1 MTEDEAMEMF
11 IKAIMSHDGSPMAT
25 DGDFY
30 WGKLGDKW
38 MVINSIIWGDG
49 TVQYFLDGAEI
60 KITDE
65 ELACPVLTPDEVAAK
80 DAQIERLQEALTW
93 YADLYNYQVAG
104 GGGSP
109 SMVMLPPGATIV
121 DYDNGQRARKALE

>member
-1 MTEDEAMEMF
+1 MTDILERLDQFEESDELRR
-11 IKAIMSHDGSPMAT
+11 S
-25 DGDFY
+25 DFTILSDAADEIEQLRNMVEAHHTQ
-30 WGKLGDKW
+30 WLNAQQMMDARDK
-38 MVINSIIWGDG
+38 
-49 TVQYFLDGAEI
+49 E
-60 KITDE
+60 
-65 ELACPVLTPDEVAAK
+65 
-80 DAQIERLQEALTW
+80 IERLRTVLSW

>member
-1 MTEDEAMEMF
+1 MTDILDDLLSDTKVEWYLDENHNHQRRK
-11 IKAIMSHDGSPMAT
+11 IVRPILQKAA
-25 DGDFY
+25 
-30 WGKLGDKW
+30 
-38 MVINSIIWGDG
+38 
-49 TVQYFLDGAEI
+49 AE
-60 KITDE
+60 
-65 ELACPVLTPDEVAAK
+65 
-80 DAQIERLQEALTW
+80 IERLREALTW